1 MPNARL
7 RRAAAA
13 LLVAAPLA
21 LLPLASCDRTV
32 RPTEALPPL
41 APASADAGAGGWR
54 MFVLNAP
61 DQIAVA
67 PPAAVGS
74 DAYRAELASLKAAQA
89 AMTDAQRRNVAHWA
103 GGGVLR
109 WNQTMR
115 ELVARY
121 NLPPAP
127 RADGTYPLPDAENPF
142 ADPNFP
148 FANPPYAAR
157 AYAYVSVAQYE
168 ALKAA
173 WHWKYRYNRAA
184 PTAADAGV
192 RAVAPGRRPARL
204 PVGGRGARGR
214 HGGDA
219 QAPLPGVGRPDH
231 ARRRGRARGRA
242 ARRAGD
248 GERRG
253 RRARVGPVGGRGGD
267 RAGPRRRHG
276 RGRRHARALAGARR
290 LGRRA
295 RRAGLGEPGAA
306 GAPAD
311 AAELRPR
318 AAVRDDGRPSSPGS
332 TRRRRRR
339 RGRPR

>member
-7 RRAAAA
+7 CRAAAA

-74 DAYRAELASLKAAQA
+74 DAYTAELAALKAAQA

-127 RADGTYPLPDAENPF
+127 RAACARWARTAQWSRSASRVRRSMLRAANSCCTHRAWRRRTASGAATRRWPGWLPGCGAGGLRHASLRSQWPPGRPTLCTARDNAAPRRLPD
-142 ADPNFP
+142 
-148 FANPPYAAR
+148 YWI
-157 AYAYVSVAQYE
+157 
-168 ALKAA
+168 K
-173 WHWKYRYNRAA
+173 
-184 PTAADAGV
+184 
-192 RAVAPGRRPARL
+192 
-204 PVGGRGARGR
+204 
-214 HGGDA
+214 
-219 QAPLPGVGRPDH
+219 
-231 ARRRGRARGRA
+231 
-242 ARRAGD
+242 
-248 GERRG
+248 
-253 RRARVGPVGGRGGD
+253 
-267 RAGPRRRHG
+267 
-276 RGRRHARALAGARR
+276 
-290 LGRRA
+290 
-295 RRAGLGEPGAA
+295 
-306 GAPAD
+306 
-311 AAELRPR
+311 
-318 AAVRDDGRPSSPGS
+318 
-332 TRRRRRR
+332 
-339 RGRPR
+339 